1 MTKWEVVTNIGYGW
15 EKVEWASTFDTE
27 EEAWDFVYGDDPT
40 DTGRW
45 DGQVDVRAV
54 EEDEY

>member
-1 MTKWEVVTNIGYGW
+1 MLKYEVRINIGYGW
-15 EKVEWASTFDTE
+15 EPIQYAPLFDTE

-45 DGQVDVRAV
+45 DGPVKVFEI
-54 EEDEY
+54 EEE